1 MYIIRA
7 EFAYLK
13 QKIDK
18 IVYKQMGDTKINLS
32 SPEQLAWL
40 IYSMKP
46 KDKKVAYSLRYV
58 HGIGL
63 NTAMRVCELA
73 KVDPEVRVTDLSSK
87 DEDAIRKVIV
97 DLKLLIEG
105 ELRSENLK
113 NVKRLQDIGSYR
125 GVRHRKSLPVRG
137 QRTKTN
143 SRTKRSGKKQTI
155 SLGKK
160 AV

>member
-1 MYIIRA
+1 MARIAGVDI
-7 EFAYLK
+7 
-13 QKIDK
+13 
-18 IVYKQMGDTKINLS
+18 
-32 SPEQLAWL
+32 
-40 IYSMKP
+40 P

-63 NTAMRVCELA
+63 KTALDICEQA
-73 KVDPEVRVTDLSSK
+73 KVDPNTRVTVLSSK
-87 DEDAIRKVIV
+87 QEDEIRKVIV

-125 GVRHRKSLPVRG
+125 GVRHRKSLPARG

-143 SRTKRSGKKQTI
+143 SRTRRSKKRQTI

>member
-1 MYIIRA
+1 MARIA
-7 EFAYLK
+7 G
-13 QKIDK
+13 ID
-18 IVYKQMGDTKINLS
+18 I
-32 SPEQLAWL
+32 
-40 IYSMKP
+40 P

-63 NTAMRVCELA
+63 NTAMKVCELA
-73 KVDPEVRVTDLSSK
+73 KVDPDVRVTDLNSK

-105 ELRSENLK
+105 ELRSENLR
-113 NVKRLQDIGSYR
+113 NIKRLQDIGSYR
-125 GVRHRKSLPVRG
+125 GIRHRKSLPVRG

-160 AV
+160 AAV